1 VEKTQK
7 FWQFQMV
14 KNSTTSAELLLYGSI
29 GASWWD
35 EEAVSPK
42 EFAKELKA
50 LGNVQEIT
58 VRINSNGGDVFAGQ
72 TIYSLLKSHQAKIT
86 VYIDGLAAS
95 IASVIAM
102 VGDTVIMP
110 KNAMLMIHNP
120 WCYSMGNANDFRK
133 LADDL
138 DKIRETSLAVYQEKS
153 NLEKEKIIELLD
165 GETWLTAEEAL
176 AYGFIDQIDQIQVAA
191 SVQTDVLF
199 MNGQKFDLTQFK
211 KRPQILEASIKNQ
224 SEGEEEMTLEELKAK
239 YPELYQVAYGEGVKA
254 EKARFQGL
262 QQLETPGCE
271 EILNKARFETG
282 QNAAEVSMEIV
293 AALKEQMQ
301 KGGGGQSKIVALY
314 DDAKHLDQVPPAPMP
329 MDAKSKEVK
338 ERNEAA
344 AKMAQAANKK
354 RGVN

>member
-1 VEKTQK
+1 
-7 FWQFQMV
+7 MV

-282 QNAAEVSMEIV
+282 QNAVEVSMEIV

-314 DDAKHLDQVPPAPMP
+314 DDAKHLDQVPPAPTP